1 MAQSPRRQGD
11 RVDKDYRAT
20 RSDSGVTWKWLAGS
34 AFGLIVL
41 GGGGWMTYVQ
51 GQISGTVVA
60 LEGVKE
66 KVNKQAVDQATS
78 TEQMKALNKSVDEV
92 KKDVQDIRSDLKLIL
107 QNQQQQI
114 LNQQSPARRP

>member
-1 MAQSPRRQGD
+1 MS
-11 RVDKDYRAT
+11 KEYRTA
-20 RSDSGVTWKWLAGS
+20 REHHNGVTWKWLAAS
-34 AFGLIVL
+34 AFGVLVL

-107 QNQQQQI
+107 QNQQLQI
-114 LNQQSPARRP
+114 NQQQGSRGNK